1 MTIVKETWTLD
12 WDKLLATKNEEH
24 IEIVSR
30 MWREYL
36 SYSSMVTTES
46 GNLLLNQSLRDTL
59 LQNLKSKGHLKKV
72 TSQK

>member
-1 MTIVKETWTLD
+1 MTTEKETWTLD

-30 MWREYL
+30 LWREYL
-36 SYSSMVTTES
+36 SYSSM
-46 GNLLLNQSLRDTL
+46 LNQSLRDTL
-59 LQNLKSKGHLKKV
+59 LQNLKSKGHLKQV

>member
-1 MTIVKETWTLD
+1 MTAEKETWTLD
-12 WDKLLATKNEEH
+12 WEGLLASGNEEH
-24 IEIVSR
+24 IQIVSG